1 VTVPPIWSAAGDL
14 KSNGEVMRY
23 AGGSVLNATLRTPAG
38 DIPVLVDVVEVVDIR
53 HGFPDRGGRLWS
65 TALPWNFSADTALQL
80 LLPDGRA
87 ETIRILD
94 RSRQLHTGEDAEI
107 FTEASF
113 VDERQYRRGDEH
125 PYAGC

>member
-1 VTVPPIWSAAGDL
+1 
-14 KSNGEVMRY
+14 MRY
-23 AGGSVLNATLRTPAG
+23 AGGSALKATLRTPAG

-65 TALPWNFSADTALQL
+65 TALPREVPRDIALQL
-80 LLPDGRA
+80 LLPNGA
-87 ETIRILD
+87 TETIRILGTIQQQ
-94 RSRQLHTGEDAEI
+94 RFGEDAEY

-125 PYAGC
+125 PYANH